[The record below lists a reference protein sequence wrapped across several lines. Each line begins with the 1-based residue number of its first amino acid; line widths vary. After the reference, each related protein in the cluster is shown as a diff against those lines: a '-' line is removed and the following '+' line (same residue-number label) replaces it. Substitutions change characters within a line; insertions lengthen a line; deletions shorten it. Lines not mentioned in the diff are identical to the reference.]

1 MMIGKVL
8 IFIALGIIV
17 AKFVASLFGKGDLP
31 WLNRLVTVILC
42 LFISFELYQ
51 IGKILLG
58 NP

>member
-17 AKFVASLFGKGDLP
+17 AKFVASLLGKGDLP

-51 IGKILLG
+51 IGKVLLG